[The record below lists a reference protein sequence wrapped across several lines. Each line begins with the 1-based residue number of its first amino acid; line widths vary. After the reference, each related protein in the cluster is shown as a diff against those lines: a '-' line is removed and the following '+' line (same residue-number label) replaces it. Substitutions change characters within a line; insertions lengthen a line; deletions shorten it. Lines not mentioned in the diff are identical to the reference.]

1 MAHSDGCSDSE
12 ESEVS
17 ESEIDDYADK
27 AYSNLKGGAS
37 KVKYSDNAYKCPFCI
52 GKKKQVYNFKDLLQ
66 HAIGIGASNRKA
78 KEMATHRALA
88 KYLKTDLADPSLS
101 LQVAMLQP
109 PAAPSRDRDEKYVWP
124 WKGVVV
130 NVPTEFKD
138 GRHVGESGNRLKM
151 QLSRFNPLRVHA
163 LWNYKGHTGNCIVEF
178 SKDWNGFKDAMSF
191 ENHFEAE
198 RFGKKDWQER
208 KSKTSEIHAW
218 VAREDDYNGVGPIA
232 EHLRKNGD
240 LKTVNDLTVEE
251 SRKTDK
257 LVANLANQIEAK
269 NRHLLELECKYNET
283 TLSLNTMMEQ
293 REQLFVAYNEGQ
305 QLFPFS
311 FIICTCVPVSQCFF
325 VQMWNLFLSHQPEAI
340 HPFKHT

>member
-1 MAHSDGCSDSE
+1 MAHSGSCSDSE
-12 ESEVS
+12 EFEVS
-17 ESEIDDYADK
+17 ESEIEDYADK
-27 AYSNLKGGAS
+27 AYSNLKEGGS
-37 KVKYSDNAYKCPFCI
+37 KVKYSDNAYKCPFCT
-52 GKKKQVYNFKDLLQ
+52 GKKKQVYSFKDLLQ
-66 HAIGIGASNRKA
+66 HATGIGEYNRKA
-78 KEMATHRALA
+78 KEKARHRALA

-101 LQVAMLQP
+101 LQVAVLQP
-109 PAAPSRDRDEKYVWP
+109 PAPSRDRDEKFVWP

-198 RFGKKDWQER
+198 RLGKMDWQER
-208 KSKTSEIHAW
+208 KSKTSELHAW

-232 EHLRKNGD
+232 EHLRRNGD
-240 LKTVNDLTVEE
+240 LKTVNDLAVEE
-251 SRKTDK
+251 SRKTDR

-293 REQLFVAYNEGQ
+293 REQLFIAYNDGQ
-305 QLFPFS
+305 RPFPFS
-311 FIICTCVPVSQCFF
+311 FVMRTCVLVSQY
-325 VQMWNLFLSHQPEAI
+325 L
-340 HPFKHT
+340 